1 VKGSAPGLAAAGGV
15 AGVGAC
21 VPGVGACVAGVG
33 ACVAGVGACVPG
45 VGACVAGVGACVP
58 AAASVPTDSAVC
70 ATGEGGAV
78 RRRLGELCADA
89 LLDMKRY
96 P

>member
-21 VPGVGACVAGVG
+21 VA
-33 ACVAGVGACVPG
+33 G